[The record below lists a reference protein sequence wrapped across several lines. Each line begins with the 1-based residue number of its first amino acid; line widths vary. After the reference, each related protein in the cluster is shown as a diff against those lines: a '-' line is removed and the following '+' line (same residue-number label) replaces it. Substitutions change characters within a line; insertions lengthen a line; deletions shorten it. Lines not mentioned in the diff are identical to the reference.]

1 MEKYQKPSSV
11 YFTLLLLTIHFQ
23 TTAEI
28 ESPQILFLKHEIVTT
43 LHFHNSAFIIC
54 LEILMHT
61 IPSLML
67 AEEKKLI
74 AITCHFEMLQFKTKD
89 QKHCAFPGLPTMLLS
104 FVEMKT

>member
-54 LEILMHT
+54 LEILKHT
-61 IPSLML
+61 ILSLML
-67 AEEKKLI
+67 AEEKKN
-74 AITCHFEMLQFKTKD
+74 
-89 QKHCAFPGLPTMLLS
+89 
-104 FVEMKT
+104 